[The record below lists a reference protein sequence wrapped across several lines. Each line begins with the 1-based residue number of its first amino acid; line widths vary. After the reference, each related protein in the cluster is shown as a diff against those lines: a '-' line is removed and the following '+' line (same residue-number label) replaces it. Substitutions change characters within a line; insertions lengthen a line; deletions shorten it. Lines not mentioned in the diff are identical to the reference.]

1 MGKNLTT
8 DIEGIIRELNISE
21 EDVLYPFY
29 EAVVNSIQAI
39 DERKNCSDGKISV
52 YIERDKSEQSL
63 FEQYNQYPISSIRI
77 VDNGIGFT
85 SANYES
91 FGKAHSTK
99 KAHLGGKGLGRFA
112 ILSVFNTIEIE
123 SITNGNPNNLIS
135 FSLSRKDGLSAPVQ
149 TATKNKV
156 QTETKC
162 LI

>member
-63 FEQYNQYPISSIRI
+63 FEEYSQYPIASIRI

-85 SANYES
+85 TANYKVL
-91 FGKAHSTK
+91 GKLIPLK
-99 KAHLGGKGLGRFA
+99 KH
-112 ILSVFNTIEIE
+112 I
-123 SITNGNPNNLIS
+123 
-135 FSLSRKDGLSAPVQ
+135 
-149 TATKNKV
+149 
-156 QTETKC
+156 
-162 LI
+162 

>member
-77 VDNGIGFT
+77 VDNGI
-85 SANYES
+85 
-91 FGKAHSTK
+91 
-99 KAHLGGKGLGRFA
+99 
-112 ILSVFNTIEIE
+112 
-123 SITNGNPNNLIS
+123 
-135 FSLSRKDGLSAPVQ
+135 
-149 TATKNKV
+149 
-156 QTETKC
+156 
-162 LI
+162 